1 MAAAAAV
8 GEGTLALAAQNRPLG
23 PDPGRFDRAHC
34 VLTLLFEAIRRLV
47 ESEHLP
53 RGGTLLDYGCGD
65 TPYRTL
71 FETKFESYV
80 AYDVPGNDKADRVL
94 GPHGEISVDSD
105 SVDCVLSTQVLE
117 HVDEPQR
124 YLREAFRVLNR
135 SGTLVLSTH
144 GVWPYHPHPTDYWRW
159 TRTGLSR
166 ELQKAGF
173 DVVTVHSVLGP
184 ETSALQLWQDATI
197 ERCPRMFQRAYA
209 MFCQAI
215 IRAIER
221 RRKSGSSDDAAV
233 YVVLARKMDPAHP

>member
-1 MAAAAAV
+1 LTQTRA
-8 GEGTLALAAQNRPLG
+8 LG
-23 PDPGRFDRAHC
+23 PNLGRFDRAHC

-53 RGGTLLDYGCGD
+53 KGRTVLDYGCGN

-80 AYDVPGNDKADRVL
+80 GCDVPGNDKANSLL
-94 GPHGEISVDSD
+94 GPHGEIPVDSE

-117 HVDEPQR
+117 HVDDPQD

-135 SGTLVLSTH
+135 AGILILSTH
-144 GVWPYHPHPTDYWRW
+144 GVWPYHPHPDDYWRW
-159 TRTGLSR
+159 TRTGLAR
-166 ELQKAGF
+166 ELRQAGF
-173 DVVTVHSVLGP
+173 DVVTLHSVLGP

-197 ERCPRMFQRAYA
+197 DRCPRMFQKAYA
-209 MFCQAI
+209 VCFQTV

-221 RRKSGSSDDAAV
+221 RRKTGPADDAAV
-233 YVVLARKMDPAHP
+233 YVVLARKMNLVHL